1 MSINVTPEN
10 LLIQMGYPVKE
21 ATLSQIER
29 IISNTEG
36 FDKFAKHII
45 ALNDELKRFNAIVA
59 MSNSNDYLKIKCDSH
74 DAEEIS
80 AFVEI
85 VNHWSEK
92 YKVDL
97 QKVEGKNTY
106 YILGHKQ

>member
-10 LLIQMGYPVKE
+10 LLIQLGYPVKD
-21 ATLSQIER
+21 ATLSQMER
-29 IISNTEG
+29 IIANTEG

-45 ALNDELKRFNAIVA
+45 SLNDELKRFNAIVA
-59 MSNSNDYLKIKCDSH
+59 ISNSNDYLKIKCDSH

-80 AFVEI
+80 AFEDI
-85 VNHWSEK
+85 VKHWSEK
-92 YKVDL
+92 YKVEL

-106 YILGHKQ
+106 YIIGHKQ